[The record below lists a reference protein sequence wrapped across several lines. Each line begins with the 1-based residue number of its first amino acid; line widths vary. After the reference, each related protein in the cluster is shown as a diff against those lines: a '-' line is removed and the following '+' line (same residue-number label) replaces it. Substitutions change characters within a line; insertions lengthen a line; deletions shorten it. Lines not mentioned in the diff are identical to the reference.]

1 VLLTPVLLVLADLVR
16 LLLLLKRHTKS
27 LVYGLIGRQRGEGGC
42 SGGACLGA
50 ACLGAVKTSI
60 SISLWCPLNEV
71 TCKQNI

>member
-16 LLLLLKRHTKS
+16 LLLERHTKS

-42 SGGACLGA
+42 SGGACSGA